1 MMGPFLK
8 KEVFWMNR
16 LKVWISEHQRMI
28 VMGVAAFIIL
38 CVGCLVIREYQ
49 LKRVYNQAISY
60 YEENDLIAIGYQLN
74 MARTLIT
81 FY

>member
-1 MMGPFLK
+1 
-8 KEVFWMNR
+8 MNR

-60 YEENDLIAIGYQLN
+60 YEENDLIAFESKKRINYLRSTDKN
-74 MARTLIT
+74 KSLIMKR
-81 FY
+81 